1 MSFNVGTTDRI
12 VRIALA
18 VLLALAIVLGWV
30 SGVVAIIAGVL
41 AAVFLVTGVV
51 KFCPLYFPFGIKTN
65 KSDT

>member
-18 VLLALAIVLGWV
+18 VLMALAIVLGWV

-51 KFCPLYFPFGIKTN
+51 KFCPLYLPFGIKTN
-65 KSDT
+65 KSE